1 MMALS
6 VSSVVK
12 SLYFSGNHS
21 RNHNRNH
28 GPNHNHSLKHNKQHS
43 FSVSASLNPSPYIP
57 KSKPPQQQQLY
68 QPFRP
73 PPSPLPSQFATLD
86 TAGRIE
92 VLANRLGTWH
102 EYAPLIS
109 SLIQDGFTPPSIE
122 ELTGISGVEQNR
134 LVVAAQVRESLQQS
148 NTDPDVLSAF
158 DTSGAEIL
166 YEIRLL
172 SASQR
177 SAAARYIVDN
187 KFDGKGA
194 QNLARAMKDFPG
206 RRGEKGWES
215 FDYTLPGDCLS
226 FMYYRQSREHKNPSD
241 QRTSALEQALKVAVT
256 EKAKNTVLEELKGE
270 GDGNEEKED
279 EVGRAVLVP
288 VVRLKYGE
296 VAEATSVIVLPVC
309 KAEKGENEVME
320 APFECRSEGEFGVVR
335 AEKAW
340 GRWVVL
346 PRWEP
351 VATVGRGGVVVSFV
365 DARILPWKVNKYY
378 KEEPILVVADRNNTE
393 VVADDGF
400 YLAKVDGHDDLMVQR
415 GSALKENGVKESLG
429 TVVLVVRPPKD
440 DTDDQLSDEDWN

>member
-12 SLYFSGNHS
+12 SLYFSGNNDNRYSHS
-21 RNHNRNH
+21 AS
-28 GPNHNHSLKHNKQHS
+28 HNHSLKHNKSHL
-43 FSVSASLNPSPYIP
+43 FPVSASLNPSPYIP
-57 KSKPPQQQQLY
+57 KSKPQQQQQLY

-109 SLIQDGFTPPSIE
+109 SLIHDGFTPPSIE

-134 LVVAAQVRESLQQS
+134 LVVAAQVWESLQQS
-148 NTDPDVLSAF
+148 NSDPDVLSAF

-206 RRGEKGWES
+206 RKGEKGWES
-215 FDYTLPGDCLS
+215 FDYTLSGDCLS

-256 EKAKNTVLEELKGE
+256 EKAKNTVLEELKGK
-270 GDGNEEKED
+270 GDGNEEEED
-279 EVGRAVLVP
+279 EVGRGVLVP
-288 VVRLKYGE
+288 VVRLRYGE
-296 VAEATSVIVLPVC
+296 VAESTSVIVLPVC
-309 KAEKGENEVME
+309 KAEKGEKEVME
-320 APFECRSEGEFGVVR
+320 APFECKSEGEFGVVR

-340 GRWVVL
+340 RRWVVL

-351 VATVGRGGVVVSFV
+351 VATVGRGGVVISFL
-365 DARILPWKVNKYY
+365 DARILPLKVNKYY
-378 KEEPILVVADRNNTE
+378 KEEPILVVADRENTE
-393 VVADDGF
+393 VIADDGF
-400 YLAKVDGHDDLMVQR
+400 YLAKVNGHEGLMVHR
-415 GSALKENGVKESLG
+415 GLALKEDGVKESLG
-429 TVVLVVRPPKD
+429 MVVLVIRPPKD
-440 DTDDQLSDEDWN
+440 DIDDQLSDEDWD